1 VKKSYKSPQNN
12 SNTPNLA
19 YYEYR
24 DKFNAVLCIILA
36 RPILT
41 HLKENKV
48 SVMSFIKELN
58 ELGLNYNYAGFCN
71 AVRGNNPYIKS
82 FSYFSRI
89 YEYLE
94 LPFPSLEY
102 LNSFD

>member
-1 VKKSYKSPQNN
+1 MRE
-12 SNTPNLA
+12 NLR
-19 YYEYR
+19 EE
-24 DKFNAVLCIILA
+24 K
-36 RPILT
+36 
-41 HLKENKV
+41 HLKNQISKHSLREW
-48 SVMSFIKELN
+48 M
-58 ELGLNYNYAGFCN
+58 LGLNYNYAGFCN

-89 YEYLE
+89 YEYLG